1 MLIRNK
7 ESGEIIEVMKGS
19 IIAESAW
26 EVVEPEQ
33 VVEPE
38 PANAEEEDV
47 EASDDKDTK
56 AEPEPETEAAGKKSK
71 K

>member
-7 ESGEIIEVMKGS
+7 ESGETIEAMEGS

-47 EASDDKDTK
+47 EVSDDKDTK
-56 AEPEPETEAAGKKSK
+56 VEPETEASGKKSK

>member
-7 ESGEIIEVMKGS
+7 ESGETIEVMDDS

-47 EASDDKDTK
+47 EVSDDKDTK
-56 AEPEPETEAAGKKSK
+56 AEPETETAGKKSK

>member
-7 ESGEIIEVMKGS
+7 ESGETIEVMEGS

-38 PANAEEEDV
+38 PANTEEEDV

-56 AEPEPETEAAGKKSK
+56 AEPEAEVAGKKSK

>member
-1 MLIRNK
+1 MIIRNK
-7 ESGEIIEVMKGS
+7 ESGETIEVMDDS

-38 PANAEEEDV
+38 LSNAEEEDV

-56 AEPEPETEAAGKKSK
+56 AEPETEAAGKKSK

>member
-7 ESGEIIEVMKGS
+7 ESGETIEVMDDS

-26 EVVEPEQ
+26 EVVK
-33 VVEPE
+33 PE

-47 EASDDKDTK
+47 EASDNKDTK
-56 AEPEPETEAAGKKSK
+56 AEPETEAAGKKSK

>member
-7 ESGEIIEVMKGS
+7 ESGETIEVMDDS

-33 VVEPE
+33 VVELE

-47 EASDDKDTK
+47 EASDDKDAK
-56 AEPEPETEAAGKKSK
+56 AEPEAEAAGKKSK

>member
-7 ESGEIIEVMKGS
+7 ESGETIEVMDDS

-33 VVEPE
+33 VVESE
-38 PANAEEEDV
+38 LSNAEEEDV
-47 EASDDKDTK
+47 EASDNKDTK
-56 AEPEPETEAAGKKSK
+56 AEPETEAAGKKSK

>member
-1 MLIRNK
+1 MLVRNK
-7 ESGEIIEVMKGS
+7 ESGETIEVMDDS

-26 EVVEPEQ
+26 E

-47 EASDDKDTK
+47 EVSDDKETK
-56 AEPEPETEAAGKKSK
+56 AEPETEASGKKSK